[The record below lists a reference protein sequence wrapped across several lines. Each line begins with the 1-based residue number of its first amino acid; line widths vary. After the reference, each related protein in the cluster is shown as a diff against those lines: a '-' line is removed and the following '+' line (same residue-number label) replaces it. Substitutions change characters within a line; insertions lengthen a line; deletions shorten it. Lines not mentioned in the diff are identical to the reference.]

1 MHGISDF
8 FTSSVECTMQGKN
21 LIPKLLGV
29 PNLSISSFFILFT
42 LMYLICPMAQYK
54 DWNYYII
61 LGFLCLYMSDV
72 YIKLKMFCIT
82 PKGIFVGSIFGLVYG
97 WICYMIMKSAGLDQ
111 TQRQNAL
118 SKKWAIT
125 DVLESFCKRGFSN
138 YIVVKSFMEDFGFTL
153 YQSLTI
159 LTLNQLS
166 TEQTINFKSGNFE
179 IKDLNRSK
187 IAAKNLL
194 KLKDV
199 VALNDTIIFRAFF
212 HLVTKCEEFDVNY
225 FIQKMQYQSQKFKKQ
240 RDRAL
245 QIENIEEI
253 YNYRNQNKVNLRI
266 IK

>member
-1 MHGISDF
+1 MFNIQPNHNNQKPKTMFKTQPI
-8 FTSSVECTMQGKN
+8 TSSINIAAQIFYTTDYTVFKE
-21 LIPKLLGV
+21 LLGNRDV
-29 PNLSISSFFILFT
+29 DENHVKRLIKS
-42 LMYLICPMAQYK
+42 MKEEYLEIPIQVNQKMQVIDGQHRLAACK
-54 DWNYYII
+54 E
-61 LGFLCLYMSDV
+61 LGLPVF
-72 YIKLKMFCIT
+72 
-82 PKGIFVGSIFGLVYG
+82 
-97 WICYMIMKSAGLDQ
+97 YMIMKSAGLDQ

-199 VALNDTIIFRAFF
+199 VSLNDTIIFRAFF